1 MNEPRPSSFGHRP
14 SEDIRLLFGVRR
26 SAFGVCLLLSVAAF
40 LVLAASPCA
49 QDTVPMFRAS
59 VDVVTVDAF
68 AHHDRKPIGNLTAGD
83 FVVRDNGVEQVVD
96 SLGTT
101 DSAHV
106 IIGLDLSGSVD
117 GRTLEQLR
125 SALRELV
132 AALTPQDRLSLFT
145 FSDRV
150 RLLLRAVPPGG
161 DLDAT
166 LARFEASGATPLH
179 DAIVFGS
186 ALSFADRRPSVFLLF
201 TDGQDTTSW
210 TSAARTLDVLRRT
223 NVVVFPVGAGLPA
236 AVTSAPFSEIFTRQT
251 WIAPTPGDGLRLLQ
265 SAADVTGGEFLRID
279 KGARLPET
287 FRGILS
293 QYRQRYLLTYS
304 PSGATSHGWHRL
316 DVRLRNRAGTVV
328 AREGY
333 MASKP

>member
-1 MNEPRPSSFGHRP
+1 MNRPSAFGLRP
-14 SEDIRLLFGVRR
+14 SNICARHSAFGVRGSVIGVRR
-26 SAFGVCLLLSVAAF
+26 STFGVVLLLSVVA
-40 LVLAASPCA
+40 LVMSGASPRA
-49 QDTVPMFRAS
+49 QEPVPLFRAS
-59 VDVVTVDAF
+59 VDVVTIDAF
-68 AHHDRKPIGNLTAGD
+68 AHQDRKPLDDLTARD

-125 SALRELV
+125 TGVRALIGE
-132 AALTPQDRLSLFT
+132 LTPQDRVSLFT

-150 RLLLRAVPPGG
+150 RLLMRAITPGG
-161 DLDAT
+161 NLDAM
-166 LARFEASGATPLH
+166 LAGFEASGATPLH

-186 ALSFADRRPSVFLLF
+186 ALAFADQRPSVFLLF

-251 WIAPTPGDGLRLLQ
+251 WMAPTPGDGLRLLQ
-265 SAADVTGGEFLRID
+265 SAADVTGGEFLRIN
-279 KGARLPET
+279 KGDTWPRRSA
-287 FRGILS
+287 
-293 QYRQRYLLTYS
+293 
-304 PSGATSHGWHRL
+304 
-316 DVRLRNRAGTVV
+316 
-328 AREGY
+328 
-333 MASKP
+333 ASSRSTASAIS